1 MTTGDGDT
9 TQSGMKHRNGP
20 VHICLV
26 SDQALANINP
36 ALAHEPNRALFPA
49 RRVIL
54 ICDQEHLEQAR
65 YQKQVLLDHDI
76 TTDIHAVVQ
85 GFDPLDIAA
94 LIGQVSAVFDTLS
107 PAEKLSV
114 ALNASGGSKA
124 LSLAAVSVFM
134 RNSLPVFLVDARN
147 DRLVWLSGEE
157 KGTFDIPDKA
167 DLEDVFASNG
177 FRIIGPVPVRHSIKP
192 KLLRLG
198 ERMAKNVTAF
208 ARVMGPFNGYV
219 SRAKDEGGVYR
230 AGPVSHKMRENADF
244 HRMVDYFCDTGLLS
258 WQGHHL
264 VFRGLEAAR
273 FLRGGWFEFYAYA
286 VIDQLR
292 QDWARDNY
300 PVQIGDLASGVN
312 IEAPT
317 GSRNEIDVAFLCN
330 NRLYLIE
337 CKTGYFDEDAHPTG
351 PASTMLYKLDWLGDI
366 GAPVSK
372 TAIFS
377 YRPIP
382 EHDRSR
388 ARQMNIDVIAGGT
401 EILQLREFLEQWI
414 EVPAEAG

>member
-1 MTTGDGDT
+1 MTRSDQDSEQGGTIL
-9 TQSGMKHRNGP
+9 RNGP

-36 ALAHEPNRALFPA
+36 ALAPEPNRDYFPA

-76 TTDIHAVVQ
+76 PTDIHAVVQ
-85 GFDPLDIAA
+85 GFDPLDISA
-94 LIGQVSAVFDTLS
+94 LVGQVSAVFDTLS
-107 PAEKLSV
+107 PAEKLAV
-114 ALNASGGSKA
+114 VLNASGGSKA

-134 RNSLPVFLVDARN
+134 RNNLPVFLVDARN

-157 KGTFDIPDKA
+157 KEAFDIPDRA

-177 FRIIGPVPVRHSIKP
+177 FQIIGPAPVRHSLQP

-198 ERMAKNVTAF
+198 QRMAKNVAAF
-208 ARVMGPFNGYV
+208 AKVIGPFNGYM
-219 SRAKDEGGVYR
+219 SRAKDEGGIYR
-230 AGPVSHKMRENADF
+230 AGPVAHKLRENADF
-244 HRMVDYFCDTGLLS
+244 HRMVECFCDTGLVS
-258 WQGHHL
+258 WKGQHL
-264 VFRGLEAAR
+264 VFRGIEAAR
-273 FLRGGWFEFYAYA
+273 FLRGGWFELYAYA

-292 QDWARDNY
+292 RDWAKSNY

-337 CKTGYFDEDAHPTG
+337 CKTGYFDADAHPTG

-388 ARQMNIDVIAGGT
+388 ARQMNIDVIAGGQ
-401 EILQLREFLEQWI
+401 EILRLREFLEQWI